1 MSDNVVLGKRRRT
14 PTKRAQEADS
24 TTPNR
29 EALNAVGC
37 LLTESSASGRLKY
50 LSGLFGVHRSSASRY
65 RDTMEQLR
73 ETHRFVYESI
83 LEAAQSRLKEL
94 EDQLEQR
101 ESASMQNVWRY
112 ARGLLRRNV
121 PRNVIQYQVQERY
134 GVLVG
139 VNALKRLKKGENP
152 EAKMGAPCKIPFEY
166 ERRLVFAINQ
176 LTMRHYSMYRSD
188 VKEMANKAIAG
199 TSIAKKFASSP
210 VGVQGW

>member
-1 MSDNVVLGKRRRT
+1 
-14 PTKRAQEADS
+14 
-24 TTPNR
+24 
-29 EALNAVGC
+29 
-37 LLTESSASGRLKY
+37 
-50 LSGLFGVHRSSASRY
+50 
-65 RDTMEQLR
+65 
-73 ETHRFVYESI
+73 
-83 LEAAQSRLKEL
+83 
-94 EDQLEQR
+94 
-101 ESASMQNVWRY
+101 
-112 ARGLLRRNV
+112 
-121 PRNVIQYQVQERY
+121 VIQYQVQERY

-199 TSIAKKFASSP
+199 PSIAKKFASSP